1 MPTEASTGD
10 LLLGSISYGQS
21 KSNLI
26 GSGKKPDGFPISM
39 RVPPINK
46 VKTKSSGSKNNKKD
60 KKPETEKL
68 AEAIRDLK
76 VARLTKLH
84 GEKNSENFD
93 LIAKEILTVD
103 PDYLPVLVEQLRRL
117 DGETNR
123 KKHLEE
129 IITAADVVINKID
142 TETLA
147 KHYGI
152 KLNQDDDIAQAERK
166 KIDKKLNTLTDALYR
181 KGRALG
187 YLETQLRENKDIN
200 ADIKKTRVL
209 EVKDKFEANFSE
221 LQK

>member
-1 MPTEASTGD
+1 MPLNLDLILAKPISLKFHNDPYDAITGGNGFPSGALGGGNQTRIYIEQPSPMPTEASTGD

-129 IITAADVVINKID
+129 IITAADVVINKIY
-142 TETLA
+142 TET
-147 KHYGI
+147 
-152 KLNQDDDIAQAERK
+152 
-166 KIDKKLNTLTDALYR
+166 
-181 KGRALG
+181 
-187 YLETQLRENKDIN
+187 
-200 ADIKKTRVL
+200 
-209 EVKDKFEANFSE
+209 
-221 LQK
+221 